1 MATSATFWN
10 SRDSA
15 RPGGTRSSS
24 VPPIEPTANL
34 EAASDMKN
42 LADLT
47 RTNPAA
53 AAAVRA
59 LIKADHTIGAALA
72 MMQTAMAT
80 AAPPKAQDRPSTPKR
95 DHARR
100 PGCSNSAPL
109 SPSPLP
115 NRKRVAPHENDAP
128 RKKPT
133 KGARATTPIIVGSE
147 EEDDGLDIDYGAR
160 NHNSFEEHWPSNKIC
175 RLVKSLDFVDMWFFT
190 PAGCRAAAKD
200 RRDGTE
206 QAMLLQADGTLKPA
220 GPPQTLVKD
229 WDLDAHDFRSAA
241 DKWLKVAMKM
251 GVSTRM
257 QNSIALLNNEICG
270 HESWSTEPTPL
281 ILWHHHQR
289 ETWARDRF
297 TPGCY
302 ALHALDPATYANI
315 RLRGAV
321 AASDAANT
329 RSAIAEAAVATMRQ
343 QQQGSTSS
351 RQANHQPQ
359 GDNFPALPACVAGQ
373 AAPTTFRAATAPPA
387 RTDRPF
393 GWITTSTKEASNSSP
408 RGNQHASSSTL
419 GAAST
424 GRGTAGG
431 STAAHGARAG
441 TTATSSVDRPLTAA
455 RGALGP
461 TQLRASGWSA
471 ALHKAGLAQR
481 YPTIV
486 AGIQQGFHVGLPCI
500 TSTFVPPNH
509 KSATKDPATVRAKI
523 DKELAAGRYI
533 GPLSRPACEAAV
545 GGPFQCSPISLAP
558 KPPDGWRFIQD
569 ASFPRSDPSHQS
581 INSQIRSDDWPCTY
595 AGIATVIWQILHLP
609 PSAQAAAR
617 DVRSAYR
624 AIVLHPSQWPAAV
637 VHWEGEF
644 FIDTCL
650 AFGMASSAGA
660 WGIVGDALADVL
672 RHAGIGPI
680 LKWVDDYLFF
690 RVPRRELHSINTERV
705 LLAARVQRE
714 HRGGVILWRDGDRE
728 LTEDFSTALLA
739 LSPEPDEWAY
749 DFSSVD
755 TVCAPL
761 GVPWSAEKEQ
771 AFGPRITYYGVEFDI
786 PGRIVSLPER
796 KRAGL
801 LLLLR
806 EWLTRATFRR
816 DETES
821 ILGKLQFATHVV
833 PNGRQYLTGLVTF
846 LGLY

>member
-359 GDNFPALPACVAGQ
+359 GDNFP
-373 AAPTTFRAATAPPA
+373 PPA

-545 GGPFQCSPISLAP
+545 GGPFHPSILRFVPTTGHAPTPALQQSYGKFYTFPPPP
-558 KPPDGWRFIQD
+558 KPPHEI
-569 ASFPRSDPSHQS
+569 
-581 INSQIRSDDWPCTY
+581 
-595 AGIATVIWQILHLP
+595 
-609 PSAQAAAR
+609 
-617 DVRSAYR
+617 
-624 AIVLHPSQWPAAV
+624 
-637 VHWEGEF
+637 
-644 FIDTCL
+644 
-650 AFGMASSAGA
+650 
-660 WGIVGDALADVL
+660 
-672 RHAGIGPI
+672 
-680 LKWVDDYLFF
+680 
-690 RVPRRELHSINTERV
+690 INTERV

>member
-220 GPPQTLVKD
+220 GPPQSLVKD

-281 ILWHHHQR
+281 IRWHHHQR

-359 GDNFPALPACVAGQ
+359 GDNFRHAGGAGDRTTTQHSSSTPSGSGIACLRCGSSRSHHFPRCNSSTRSDGSSLRVDHDQHKGGLQFIATREPACVQ
-373 AAPTTFRAATAPPA
+373 FNT
-387 RTDRPF
+387 
-393 GWITTSTKEASNSSP
+393 
-408 RGNQHASSSTL
+408 RGCEYRERDCRRQHRCTWC
-419 GAAST
+419 T
-424 GRGTAGG
+424 GRD
-431 STAAHGARAG
+431 HG
-441 TTATSSVDRPLTAA
+441 
-455 RGALGP
+455 
-461 TQLRASGWSA
+461 
-471 ALHKAGLAQR
+471 H
-481 YPTIV
+481 
-486 AGIQQGFHVGLPCI
+486 QQC
-500 TSTFVPPNH
+500 
-509 KSATKDPATVRAKI
+509 R
-523 DKELAAGRYI
+523 
-533 GPLSRPACEAAV
+533 
-545 GGPFQCSPISLAP
+545 QAP
-558 KPPDGWRFIQD
+558 
-569 ASFPRSDPSHQS
+569 H
-581 INSQIRSDDWPCTY
+581 
-595 AGIATVIWQILHLP
+595 
-609 PSAQAAAR
+609 
-617 DVRSAYR
+617 
-624 AIVLHPSQWPAAV
+624 
-637 VHWEGEF
+637 
-644 FIDTCL
+644 
-650 AFGMASSAGA
+650 
-660 WGIVGDALADVL
+660 
-672 RHAGIGPI
+672 
-680 LKWVDDYLFF
+680 
-690 RVPRRELHSINTERV
+690 RR
-705 LLAARVQRE
+705 
-714 HRGGVILWRDGDRE
+714 
-728 LTEDFSTALLA
+728 
-739 LSPEPDEWAY
+739 
-749 DFSSVD
+749 
-755 TVCAPL
+755 
-761 GVPWSAEKEQ
+761 
-771 AFGPRITYYGVEFDI
+771 
-786 PGRIVSLPER
+786 
-796 KRAGL
+796 
-801 LLLLR
+801 
-806 EWLTRATFRR
+806 
-816 DETES
+816 
-821 ILGKLQFATHVV
+821 
-833 PNGRQYLTGLVTF
+833 
-846 LGLY
+846 

>member
-1 MATSATFWN
+1 EKRVAEGLHTTTTHRANAPSSSLVSLSEVRTSSSSFFFFKQNNMATSATFWN

-359 GDNFPALPACVAGQ
+359 GDNFP
-373 AAPTTFRAATAPPA
+373 PPA

-624 AIVLHPSQWPAAV
+624 AIVLHPS
-637 VHWEGEF
+637 H
-644 FIDTCL
+644 
-650 AFGMASSAGA
+650 
-660 WGIVGDALADVL
+660 
-672 RHAGIGPI
+672 
-680 LKWVDDYLFF
+680 
-690 RVPRRELHSINTERV
+690 INTERV

>member
-100 PGCSNSAPL
+100 PGRSNSAPL

-229 WDLDAHDFRSAA
+229 RDLDAHDFRSAA

-281 ILWHHHQR
+281 IRWHHHQR

-359 GDNFPALPACVAGQ
+359 GDNFP
-373 AAPTTFRAATAPPA
+373 PPA

-595 AGIATVIWQILHLP
+595 AGIATVIWQ
-609 PSAQAAAR
+609 
-617 DVRSAYR
+617 
-624 AIVLHPSQWPAAV
+624 
-637 VHWEGEF
+637 
-644 FIDTCL
+644 
-650 AFGMASSAGA
+650 
-660 WGIVGDALADVL
+660 
-672 RHAGIGPI
+672 
-680 LKWVDDYLFF
+680 
-690 RVPRRELHSINTERV
+690 
-705 LLAARVQRE
+705 RE

-755 TVCAPL
+755 TACAPL